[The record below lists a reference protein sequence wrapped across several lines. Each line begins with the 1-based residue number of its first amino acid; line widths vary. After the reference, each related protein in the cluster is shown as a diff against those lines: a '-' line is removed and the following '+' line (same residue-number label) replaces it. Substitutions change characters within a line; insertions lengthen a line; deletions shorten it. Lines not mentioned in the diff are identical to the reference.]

1 MRQEESSRSRRNVV
15 LRFLSLALSHA
26 ATLDCFLSS
35 LPLPIIVATGLVMI
49 LSLVYDTILV
59 MCVLYNTDLGL

>member
-15 LRFLSLALSHA
+15 SHFLSLALSHA
-26 ATLDCFLSS
+26 ATLDCFISS
-35 LPLPIIVATGLVMI
+35 LHLPIIVATGLVTI

-59 MCVLYNTDLGL
+59 MCVLYDTDLGL